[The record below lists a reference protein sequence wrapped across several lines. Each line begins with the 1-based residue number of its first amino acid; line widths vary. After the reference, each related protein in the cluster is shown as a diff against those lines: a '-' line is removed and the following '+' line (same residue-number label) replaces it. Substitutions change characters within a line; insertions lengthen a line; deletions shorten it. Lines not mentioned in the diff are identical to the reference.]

1 MRISDWSSDVCSS
14 DLQCRAQRAKPLIIG
29 LPLPYAVAIDRTA
42 DLLGRGGAHR
52 PRIGMEIHAGFFELK
67 AEISEQRA
75 PFGFGIVEQAF
86 VDHAVQAPR
95 QQIGRAW
102 WWARLGK

>member
-75 PFGFGIVEQAF
+75 HFGFGVVEQRSEERRVGKACVSTCRF
-86 VDHAVQAPR
+86 GWYAVN
-95 QQIGRAW
+95 
-102 WWARLGK
+102 